1 MTDVIPMVRTA
12 REKCDSGI
20 YHVILRG
27 INRQDIFYD
36 DNDFQQFLETV
47 GQKKTDG
54 QYTLYAYCLMSNHVH
69 LLIREHTDN
78 ISRIM
83 SRIGSSYAWWYN
95 RKYDRS
101 GHVFQGRYGS
111 ECVEDNSYL
120 LTVMRYIHNN
130 PVKAGMV
137 REPEEY
143 KWSSILTYYNGREY
157 PVKLTETD
165 YILGIIHPERSK
177 AIEGLRKFMRQEN
190 NDKCL
195 DDEIKNRKSDGEVK
209 AEIEALMNGELIG
222 KLQGMD
228 KAQRNEILRK
238 IRESEGVTLRQIA
251 RVTGLSVNII
261 YSA

>member
-1 MTDVIPMVRTA
+1 MADVIRMARTA

-36 DNDFQQFLETV
+36 DDDFQQFLETV
-47 GQKKTDG
+47 GQKKTDN
-54 QYTLYAYCLMSNHVH
+54 QFALYAYCLMSNHVH
-69 LLIREHTDN
+69 LLLQEHTDN

-95 RKYDRS
+95 QKYDRS

-111 ECVEDNSYL
+111 ECVKDNSYL

-130 PVKAGMV
+130 PVKAEMV
-137 REPEEY
+137 GKPEEY
-143 KWSSILTYYNGREY
+143 KWSSMLAYYSGREY
-157 PVKLTETD
+157 PVKLTDTD
-165 YILGIIHPERSK
+165 FILGIIHSERSK
-177 AIEGLRKFMRQEN
+177 AIAGLREFMSRKN
-190 NDKCL
+190 DDKCL
-195 DDEIKNRKSDGEVK
+195 DEEIKIRKSDREVK
-209 AEIEALMNGELIG
+209 DEIEALMNGELIG
-222 KLQGMD
+222 KLPGMD
-228 KAQRNEILRK
+228 KAQLNEILRK
-238 IRESEGVTLRQIA
+238 IKESEGVTLRQIA

>member
-1 MTDVIPMVRTA
+1 MARTA
-12 REKCDSGI
+12 REKSDSGI

-36 DNDFQQFLETV
+36 DDDFQQFLEIV
-47 GQKKTDG
+47 GQKKTDN
-54 QYTLYAYCLMSNHVH
+54 QYVLYAYCLMSNHVH
-69 LLIREHTDN
+69 LLIQEHTDN

-111 ECVEDNSYL
+111 ECVEDNPYL

-137 REPEEY
+137 AEPEEY
-143 KWSSILTYYNGREY
+143 KWSSMLAYYSGREY
-157 PVKLTETD
+157 PVKLTNTD
-165 YILGIIHPERSK
+165 YILEIIHLERSK
-177 AIEGLRKFMRQEN
+177 AIEGLRNFMRQEN
-190 NDKCL
+190 DDKCL
-195 DDEIKNRKSDGEVK
+195 DDEIKKRKSDGEVK
-209 AEIEALMNGELIG
+209 AEIETLMNGELIG

-228 KAQRNEILRK
+228 KGQRNEILRK
-238 IRESEGVTLRQIA
+238 IKESEGVTLRQIA
-251 RVTGLSVNII
+251 RVTGLSLNIV